1 LNRLSVI
8 GVSVWATLLLFPFL
22 FLPVS
27 ASTPPV
33 LLDLFSHLFSLG
45 FPSFKSSEIS
55 SEVVHVSHEEHEEC
69 SHSNFPHMLALVV
82 SMLASVVAFM
92 FVFIVL

>member
-8 GVSVWATLLLFPFL
+8 GVSVWATLLLPVF

-27 ASTPPV
+27 ASSPPV

-45 FPSFKSSEIS
+45 FPSFKSSEVS
-55 SEVVHVSHEEHEEC
+55 SEVVHMSHEEHEEC
-69 SHSNFPHMLALVV
+69 RHSNFPHSLALVV
-82 SMLASVVAFM
+82 SMLASVVTFM
-92 FVFIVL
+92 IL